1 MSNTPKWHRELEI
14 FSRIKP
20 LIMLEG
26 NILDSYQFPYE
37 GSVPKGSI
45 LRLSDYLHYFYK
57 DMGYGSI
64 VFYDS
69 RRGFYN
75 SCESGYVEGFSE
87 LTGAEVSGG
96 FVEAGFRTGEAARR
110 RNCIR

>member
-45 LRLSDYLHYFYK
+45 LRLSDYLHYFIRTWATGALCS
-57 DMGYGSI
+57 MTAAVGSI
-64 VFYDS
+64 IPA
-69 RRGFYN
+69 R
-75 SCESGYVEGFSE
+75 
-87 LTGAEVSGG
+87 
-96 FVEAGFRTGEAARR
+96 AATLRDFPS
-110 RNCIR
+110 